1 MLTQACSRPHR
12 IRGVQPVLR
21 RITQKRAAF
30 LERTYRELGLA
41 AEQAARHAPITYAL
55 YLGIGQL
62 RRAWPRGLPGSEVD
76 AHVDLAVP
84 TLVEVAGVPPRDADE
99 AIKLAGRDQ
108 AKGGS
113 DERA

>member
-1 MLTQACSRPHR
+1 
-12 IRGVQPVLR
+12 VQPVLR
-21 RITQKRAAF
+21 RVTQKRVAF

-41 AEQAARHAPITYAL
+41 AEQAARHARITYAL

-62 RRAWPRGLPGSEVD
+62 RRAWPRGLRGSEVD
-76 AHVDLAVP
+76 AHVDLAVRA
-84 TLVEVAGVPPRDADE
+84 LLEAAGVPPRDADA
-99 AIKLAGRDQ
+99 AIKAAGRDR